1 MKRENISK
9 ILSGIDP
16 AFVEECVARPSERN
30 GMKHSKRLAVLIA
43 AACLLFALAIT
54 AYASGALRSILGNF
68 WGSYKDTLALQD
80 PQEQRALGRDD
91 YADWLEGEQKMAD
104 DMLDIAGKTTPQNT
118 FVPIEPGSKAG
129 ITLLESYY
137 DGEKIALGCQF
148 QRMNLQE
155 PIQYD
160 IDLNDPAYA
169 EMGEMQTREDFAE
182 FLEYGDGYMTTE
194 EDRKEIA
201 ARLERD
207 GKVTFAAWDSWLS
220 DHVYANGEDLGCCHG
235 DIDPEGYFTVDPMV
249 MGIGEVELPE
259 SCRNLPE
266 ITVTLNYCVQRVVY
280 LLEGNTLR
288 CARLPVQ
295 RYPVDITIAN
305 NTQP

>member
-1 MKRENISK
+1 MKRKNISK
-9 ILSGIDP
+9 VLNGIDP
-16 AFVEECVARPSERN
+16 AFVEECVTRPSERN
-30 GMKHSKRLAVLIA
+30 VMKHSKRLAVLIA
-43 AACLLFALAIT
+43 AACLLFAMAIT
-54 AYASGALRSILGNF
+54 AYATGALRSILGSF
-68 WGSYKDTLALQD
+68 WGSYGDALQD
-80 PQEQRALGRDD
+80 PQEQRALGRED
-91 YADWLEGEQKMAD
+91 YADWLEGEHQMVD

-148 QRMNLQE
+148 QRINLQE
-155 PIQYD
+155 PIRYD
-160 IDLNDPAYA
+160 VDLSDPAYA
-169 EMGEMQTREDFAE
+169 ELGEMQTREDFAE

-207 GKVTFAAWDSWLS
+207 GKVTFVAWDSWLS

-235 DIDPEGYFTVDPMV
+235 DVDSEGYFTVDPMV
-249 MGIGEVELPE
+249 MGMGEVTLPE
-259 SCRNLPE
+259 SCRNQPE
-266 ITVTLNYCVQRVVY
+266 VTVTLNYRVRRVVY

-288 CARLPVQ
+288 CADLPVQ
-295 RYPVDITIAN
+295 SYPVSFTVK
-305 NTQP
+305 NTRS

>member
-280 LLEGNTLR
+280 QLEGNTLR

-295 RYPVDITIAN
+295 RYPVNITVAN
-305 NTQP
+305 STQP

>member
-9 ILSGIDP
+9 ILNGIDP
-16 AFVEECVARPSERN
+16 NFVEECVTRPSERN
-30 GMKHSKRLAVLIA
+30 GMKHSKRRLAVLIA
-43 AACLLFALAIT
+43 AACLLFALGIT
-54 AYASGALRSILGNF
+54 AYATGALRSILGNF
-68 WGSYKDTLALQD
+68 WGSYGDTLQD
-80 PQEQRALGRDD
+80 PQEQRAQGRDD
-91 YADWLEGEQKMAD
+91 YADWLEEEHQMVD
-104 DMLDIAGKTTPQNT
+104 NMLDIAGKTTPQST

-137 DGEKIALGCQF
+137 DGEKIAMGCQF
-148 QRMNLQE
+148 QRINLQE

-169 EMGEMQTREDFAE
+169 ELGEMQPREDFAE

-207 GKVTFAAWDSWLS
+207 GKVTFVASDSWLS

-266 ITVTLNYCVQRVVY
+266 VTVTLNYCVQRVVY

>member
-1 MKRENISK
+1 MSRENISK

-16 AFVEECVARPSERN
+16 SFVEECAKQPSERN
-30 GMKHSKRLAVLIA
+30 NMNHSTRRIAVIVA

-54 AYASGALRSILGNF
+54 AYATGTLRSILGNF
-68 WGSYKDTLALQD
+68 WGSYGDALQD

-91 YADWLEGEQKMAD
+91 YADWLEGEHQMVD
-104 DMLDIAGKTTPQNT
+104 DMLDIAGKTTAQDT

-148 QRMNLQE
+148 QRINLQE

-169 EMGEMQTREDFAE
+169 EMGTLEVREDGAE
-182 FLEYGDGYMTTE
+182 FLKYGDGYQTTE
-194 EDRKEIA
+194 EDRAEIA

-207 GKVTFAAWDSWLS
+207 GKVTFVTWDSWLR

-235 DIDPEGYFTVDPMV
+235 DVDPEGFFTVDPMV

-259 SCRNLPE
+259 TCRDLPE
-266 ITVTLNYCVQRVVY
+266 ITVTLNYCVQRIVY
-280 LLEGNTLR
+280 VLEGDSIRYATL
-288 CARLPVQ
+288 PIV
-295 RYPVDITIAN
+295 RYPVNLTVK
-305 NTQP
+305 NTNAG

>member
-1 MKRENISK
+1 MSRENISK

-16 AFVEECVARPSERN
+16 SFVEECTKQPSERN
-30 GMKHSKRLAVLIA
+30 GMKHSTRRIA
-43 AACLLFALAIT
+43 AIVIAACLLFALAIT
-54 AYASGALRSILGNF
+54 AYATGALRSILGNF
-68 WGSYKDTLALQD
+68 WGAYGDALQD

-91 YADWLEGEQKMAD
+91 YADWLEGEHQMVDA
-104 DMLDIAGKTTPQNT
+104 MLDIAGKTTAQDT

-155 PIQYD
+155 PIEYD
-160 IDLNDPAYA
+160 INLNDPAYA
-169 EMGEMQTREDFAE
+169 ELGEMQTREDFAE
-182 FLEYGDGYMTTE
+182 FLEYGDGYVTTE

-201 ARLERD
+201 ARLKRD
-207 GKVTFAAWDSWLS
+207 GKVTFAAWGSWLS

-249 MGIGEVELPE
+249 MGIGEVELPD

-266 ITVTLNYCVQRVVY
+266 ITVTLNYCVQQVVY
-280 LLEGNTLR
+280 QLEGSTLR
-288 CARLPVQ
+288 WAELPIQ
-295 RYPVDITIAN
+295 RYPVDIIVKNVNAD
-305 NTQP
+305 

>member
-1 MKRENISK
+1 MSRENISK

-16 AFVEECVARPSERN
+16 SFVEECARQPSERN
-30 GMKHSKRLAVLIA
+30 NMNHSTRRIAVIVA

-54 AYASGALRSILGNF
+54 AYATGALRSILGSF
-68 WGSYKDTLALQD
+68 WGAYGDTLQD

-91 YADWLEGEQKMAD
+91 YADWLEGEHQMVD
-104 DMLDIAGKTTPQNT
+104 DMLDIAGKTTAQDT

-155 PIQYD
+155 PVQYD
-160 IDLNDPAYA
+160 IDLNDPAYG
-169 EMGEMQTREDFAE
+169 ELGEMQTREDFAE

-194 EDRKEIA
+194 ADRAEIA

-207 GKVTFAAWDSWLS
+207 GKVTFVAWDSWLS

-235 DIDPEGYFTVDPMV
+235 DVDPEGYFTVDPMV

-259 SCRNLPE
+259 NCRNLPE

-288 CARLPVQ
+288 WAKLPVQ
-295 RYPVDITIAN
+295 RYPVDIIVKNVNAG
-305 NTQP
+305 

>member
-16 AFVEECVARPSERN
+16 DFVEECVTRPSERN
-30 GMKHSKRLAVLIA
+30 GMKHSKRRLAVLIA
-43 AACLLFALAIT
+43 AACLLFALGIT
-54 AYASGALRSILGNF
+54 AYAAARSILGDF
-68 WGSYKDTLALQD
+68 WGSYGKHLQD
-80 PQEQRALGRDD
+80 PQEQRALGRED
-91 YADWLEGEQKMAD
+91 YADWLEGEHKMVD
-104 DMLDIAGKTTPQNT
+104 SMLDIAGKTTPQNT

-137 DGEKIALGCQF
+137 DGEKIAMGCQF
-148 QRMNLQE
+148 QRINLQE

-169 EMGEMQTREDFAE
+169 ELDEMQPREDFAE

-207 GKVTFAAWDSWLS
+207 GNVTFVAWGSWLS
-220 DHVYANGEDLGCCHG
+220 DHVYANGEDLGCCHS

-249 MGIGEVELPE
+249 MGIGEIELPE

-266 ITVTLNYCVQRVVY
+266 VTVTLNYCVQRVVY
-280 LLEGNTLR
+280 VLEGNTIR
-288 CARLPVQ
+288 CAGLPIQ

-305 NTQP
+305 STQP